1 MLEDVRIKR
10 VFYLSLSV
18 LLHPETAFL
27 TGSPDEKER
36 KLRKRYNSLV
46 KTKMLILFKAE
57 HFDVKT
63 ILLKLLCI
71 T

>member
-27 TGSPDEKER
+27 TGSPDEKE